1 MLPEIRP
8 SSSPIKASKRVSLS
22 GLPQC
27 SFIAISAATTEQA
40 LEPKPEPIGIFFSR
54 VIATGICLPSSW
66 QKRSQH

>member
-8 SSSPIKASKRVSLS
+8 SSSPISANRRVSFN

-27 SFIAISAATTEQA
+27 SFIATSAATTEQA
-40 LEPKPEPIGIFFSR
+40 LDPNPEPIGIFFSS
-54 VIATGICLPSSW
+54 VIATGMVFPNAW